1 MRVAP
6 DNARHVSAARSD
18 DAVMHAGSDVLYK
31 RVAEL
36 WKAGGCTP
44 GTIGIYLP
52 WVRRFRARF
61 GADADG
67 AMLTRDRVDAFAA
80 RYVGVRGCA
89 PATARLGARVA
100 LRAWSC
106 ALRSLGF
113 PVPSWT
119 EPSRP
124 RRLSPMVAQFVAYR
138 LKHGGVSPST
148 APSDAR
154 YVSELITFLRKRGR
168 RPDAI
173 RIIDIDDF
181 VAACCSRM
189 TLKTVAGICSSIRA
203 FLRFRL
209 AVGRLR
215 HDLASSVVGP
225 RIRSSARP
233 PRALPWKDVQRLLR
247 AIDVRASLGRRDF
260 AMLLTMATYGMG
272 AGEVLGLRVD
282 DIDWK
287 ARTVRVRRPKTET
300 AIVLP
305 LLDAIARA
313 IADYL
318 RHERP
323 VHAAAREIFV
333 SHQMPYARLTA
344 SSAIQHRLVKHA
356 TAAGLAPT
364 FLGSHVLR
372 HSHACRQI
380 ESGAPSKVVSDILGH
395 RRPSST
401 SAYVRVAVDRLRGL
415 ALSVPK

>member
-1 MRVAP
+1 MVAL
-6 DNARHVSAARSD
+6 DS
-18 DAVMHAGSDVLYK
+18 LYQ

-36 WKAGGCTP
+36 WRAGSRTP
-44 GTIGIYLP
+44 GTINGYLP
-52 WVRRFRARF
+52 WVRRFRERI
-61 GADADG
+61 GVDADG
-67 AMLTRDRVDAFAA
+67 AMLTRDQVDAFAI
-80 RYVGVRGCA
+80 RYVGPRGCA
-89 PATARLGARVA
+89 VDSARHGARCA

-113 PVPSWT
+113 AVPPWIK
-119 EPSRP
+119 PPRP
-124 RRLSPMVAQFVAYR
+124 RRLSPMLAQFVEYR

-148 APSDAR
+148 VPSDVL
-154 YVSELITFLRKRGR
+154 YVSKFLTFLRQLGR
-168 RPDAI
+168 RPDAV
-173 RIIDIDDF
+173 RIVDVDAF

-189 TLKTVAGICSSIRA
+189 TRKTVAGVCSSLRA

-225 RIRSSARP
+225 RIRAADRP
-233 PRALPWKDVQRLLR
+233 PRAMPWKDVQRLLR
-247 AIDVRASLGRRDF
+247 AIDVRAQLGRRDF

-282 DIDWK
+282 DVDWK
-287 ARTVRVRRPKTET
+287 TRTLRVRRPKTET

-305 LLDAIARA
+305 LLDPIARA
-313 IADYL
+313 LADYM

-323 VHAAAREIFV
+323 THAAAREIFV
-333 SHQMPYARLTA
+333 SWQMPYPRLTA
-344 SSAIQHRLVKHA
+344 ASAIRHRLVKHA
-356 TAAGLAPT
+356 AAAGLTAT

-380 ESGAPSKVVSDILGH
+380 ESGAPPKVVSDILGH

-401 SAYVRVAVDRLRGL
+401 SAYIRVAVDRLRGL
-415 ALSVPK
+415 ALPVPT

>member
-1 MRVAP
+1 MVA
-6 DNARHVSAARSD
+6 SD
-18 DAVMHAGSDVLYK
+18 SLYQ

-36 WKAGGCTP
+36 WRAGGRTP
-44 GTIGIYLP
+44 GTINGYLP
-52 WVRRFRARF
+52 WVRRFRERI
-61 GADADG
+61 GVDADG
-67 AMLTRDRVDAFAA
+67 AMLTRDQVDAFAI
-80 RYVGVRGCA
+80 RYVGPRGCA
-89 PATARLGARVA
+89 VDSARHGARCA

-113 PVPSWT
+113 AVPPWIK
-119 EPSRP
+119 PPRP
-124 RRLSPMVAQFVAYR
+124 RRLSPMLAQFVEYR

-148 APSDAR
+148 VPSDVL
-154 YVSELITFLRKRGR
+154 YVSKFLTFLRKLGR
-168 RPDAI
+168 RPDAV
-173 RIIDIDDF
+173 RIVDVDAF

-189 TLKTVAGICSSIRA
+189 TRKTVAGVCSTLRA

-225 RIRSSARP
+225 RIRAADRP
-233 PRALPWKDVQRLLR
+233 PRAMPWKDVQRLLR
-247 AIDVRASLGRRDF
+247 AIDVRAQLGRRDF

-282 DIDWK
+282 DVDWK
-287 ARTVRVRRPKTET
+287 TRTLRVRRPKTET

-305 LLDAIARA
+305 LLDPIARA
-313 IADYL
+313 LADYM

-323 VHAAAREIFV
+323 THAAAREIFV
-333 SHQMPYARLTA
+333 SWQMPYPRLTA
-344 SSAIQHRLVKHA
+344 ASAIRHRLVKHA
-356 TAAGLAPT
+356 AAAGLTAT

-380 ESGAPSKVVSDILGH
+380 ESGAPPKVVSDILGH

-401 SAYVRVAVDRLRGL
+401 SAYIRVAVDRLRGL
-415 ALSVPK
+415 ALPVPT